1 MKKCGSILLLAL
13 WVLCFCSCKKE
24 IDVIGLNLQDEDILG
39 ADFTEVTISAHSILE
54 DSLPTKGLLNNV
66 VGTINDPVFGQTAA
80 GFCTQFTVSGSNTV
94 FPKQAVLDSVVLNL
108 QYSGYFGDTMS
119 PIRFSAFELAEALTA
134 DQYYSN
140 DDNPQVHPTD
150 LVYNSTYIRPLPTTP
165 VKLDTATTAAHLRLR
180 LTNEFGERLLHM
192 THSQLVNESAF
203 QNAFYGLCVRAEA
216 IPGRT
221 GNLCYMSLTS
231 AMTGITLYYRVG
243 HERKKYTF
251 PVSNTCVRYN
261 FYTHDYTRGDI
272 DFQRQVL
279 QGDTTLGTQT
289 LYLQPTGGVKTRVT
303 FADLKQSFEGKNVI
317 INRAELVL
325 TNVSADE
332 DYFFQPYNLGLQVVS
347 ADGTTTYTPDDATLT
362 SSSYFGGIYDEK
374 TKEYRFRITNYVQQ
388 KLKPGNSDSGLNIV
402 VSGAGVRGNRLVFRG
417 TDNIYTDRARLEIYY
432 TEY

>member
-13 WVLCFCSCKKE
+13 WVLCFCSCKKD

-39 ADFTEVTISAHSILE
+39 ADFAEVSISAHSILE

-94 FPKQAVLDSVVLNL
+94 FPKQAEIDSVVLNL
-108 QYSGYFGDTMS
+108 QYSGYFGDTLS
-119 PIRFSAFELAEALTA
+119 PIRFSVFELAEALSA

-140 DDNPQVHPTD
+140 DDDPQVLPTD
-150 LVYNSTYIRPLPTTP
+150 LVYNSTFIRPNPTTP

-180 LTNEFGERLLHM
+180 LTDEFGNRLLHM
-192 THSQLVNESAF
+192 PQSQLVNATAF

-231 AMTGITLYYRVG
+231 AMSGITIYYKVG
-243 HERKKYTF
+243 HARKSYTF
-251 PVSNTCVRYN
+251 PISTDCVRYN
-261 FYTHDYTRGDI
+261 FYTHDYTRGDM

-303 FADLKQSFEGKNVI
+303 FDDLKQTFEGKNVV

-325 TNVSADE
+325 TNISTDE
-332 DYFFQPYNLGLQVVS
+332 DYFFQPYNLALQVVN
-347 ADGTTTYTPDDATLT
+347 ADGTTTYTPDDASLT

-374 TKEYRFRITNYVQQ
+374 AKEYRFRITNYVQQ
-388 KLKPGNSDSGLNIV
+388 KLKQEGDDIGLNIV
-402 VSGAGVRGNRLVFRG
+402 VSGAGVRGNRLVARG
-417 TDNIYTDRARLEIYY
+417 TDAIYSDRARLEIYY

>member
-1 MKKCGSILLLAL
+1 MKKCGSILLLVF
-13 WVLCFCSCKKE
+13 WTLCFCSCKKD
-24 IDVIGLNLQDEDILG
+24 IDVIGLNLQDDDILG
-39 ADFTEVTISAHSILE
+39 ADFTEVSISAHSILE

-94 FPKQAVLDSVVLNL
+94 FPKQAELDSVVLNL
-108 QYSGYFGDTMS
+108 QYSGYFGDTLS
-119 PIRFSAFELAEALTA
+119 PIRFSVFELAEALSA

-140 DDNPQVHPTD
+140 DDDPMVLPTD
-150 LVYNSTYIRPLPTTP
+150 LVYNSTYIRPNPTTP

-180 LTNEFGERLLHM
+180 LTDEFGNRLLHL
-192 THSQLVNESAF
+192 TQSQLVNATAF

-216 IPGRT
+216 LGNRT
-221 GNLCYMSLTS
+221 GNLCYISLTS
-231 AMTGITLYYRVG
+231 AMSGLTLYYKVG
-243 HERKKYTF
+243 HARKSYTF
-251 PVSNTCVRYN
+251 PISSDCVRYN
-261 FYTHDYTRGDI
+261 FYTHDYTLGDM

-303 FADLKQSFEGKNVI
+303 FKDLKQAFEGKNVI

-332 DYFFQPYNLGLQVVS
+332 DYFFQPYNLGLQVVN

-388 KLKPGNSDSGLNIV
+388 KIKQEGSDVGLNIV

-417 TDNIYTDRARLEIYY
+417 TDAIYSDRARLEIYY